1 MKGST
6 NTDHFFSRKWY
17 GLGLLLGGGDL
28 LLVRGAPAL
37 AKSLGVSSLVIGLTE
52 VALGTSAPELSI
64 KLLAAFQGNTEISF
78 GNIIGS
84 NIANIGPI
92 KRNIFPIT
100 WGKIRR
106 INVEQISEIIG
117 YGSGIAGILIVIVL
131 AFVCYFL
138 LKRTLLTLHKKNQIT
153 DGVFKTTK
161 SISFWIISLLSVL
174 FILQQIGV
182 QVSSIIS
189 SLLAVSAMIA
199 VGFIAVWSVLSNL
212 LCSIL
217 LVIFRPF
224 QLGDEIEI
232 TEPVGGSSLRG
243 KVMKF
248 NVMYTTL
255 LEDIDGDKVT
265 TNIPNNIFFQKAIR
279 RHNCNH

>member
-1 MKGST
+1 
-6 NTDHFFSRKWY
+6 
-17 GLGLLLGGGDL
+17 
-28 LLVRGAPAL
+28 
-37 AKSLGVSSLVIGLTE
+37 
-52 VALGTSAPELSI
+52 
-64 KLLAAFQGNTEISF
+64 
-78 GNIIGS
+78 
-84 NIANIGPI
+84 
-92 KRNIFPIT
+92 
-100 WGKIRR
+100 
-106 INVEQISEIIG
+106 
-117 YGSGIAGILIVIVL
+117 
-131 AFVCYFL
+131 
-138 LKRTLLTLHKKNQIT
+138 
-153 DGVFKTTK
+153 
-161 SISFWIISLLSVL
+161 
-174 FILQQIGV
+174 
-182 QVSSIIS
+182 
-189 SLLAVSAMIA
+189 MIA